1 MIPIGSSSSRT
12 KGRLVMTVPRSTL
25 QVACCARQSACHAP
39 FRATCCRVTCNA
51 RGRAGEWLLRHVQRR
66 VQLTLWLGGRE
77 AGAGFAATAADD
89 FPPAVLGLQRLGG
102 EWDDLARRGARED
115 HVNAA
120 GTSAQLQLGEQCV
133 TVARARRR
141 ERRGIDDH
149 QARRH
154 VGKPAAERD
163 HERLEPP
170 RELLGDGPAFRAFDG
185 PEVVIDEE
193 NLGVVRRDE
202 QRGGKGGGA
211 DHEGQV
217 AGLEAAHRADER
229 AIRFEAPVR
238 GGALRRAQRAMLLAP
253 ARERREAQPPGDDA
267 VDVLEQQD
275 FGEEVLLRG
284 ALLEL
289 AYRLV
294 ADLQQVC
301 SRERVLVFL
310 DALQQELLIFLFERA
325 RRPPRGPG
333 ALLPREAQHGST
345 CTVTSCSRRSRLSR
359 SSTWSAM
366 ACADST
372 SA

>member
-1 MIPIGSSSSRT
+1 MVGQTTWVWAAWVFFFSSRRRHT
-12 KGRLVMTVPRSTL
+12 RLQGDWSSDVCS
-25 QVACCARQSACHAP
+25 S
-39 FRATCCRVTCNA
+39 
-51 RGRAGEWLLRHVQRR
+51 
-66 VQLTLWLGGRE
+66 
-77 AGAGFAATAADD
+77 
-89 FPPAVLGLQRLGG
+89 
-102 EWDDLARRGARED
+102 DLP
-115 HVNAA
+115 
-120 GTSAQLQLGEQCV
+120 
-133 TVARARRR
+133 RARRR
-141 ERRGIDDH
+141 EGGGIDEH

-154 VGKPAAERD
+154 VREPAAEGD
-163 HERLEPP
+163 DERLEPP
-170 RELLGDGPAFRAFDG
+170 GKLLGDGPALGGFDG

-193 NLGVVRRDE
+193 DLGVVRRDE
-202 QRGGKGGGA
+202 QGGGKRGGA

-217 AGLEAAHRADER
+217 ARLEAAHGADER

-238 GGALRRAQRAMLLAP
+238 GSALRRAQRSMLLAP
-253 ARERREAQPPGDDA
+253 ARERGQSQAPGDDA
-267 VDVLEQQD
+267 IDVLEQQHL
-275 FGEEVLLRG
+275 GEEVLPCG

-294 ADLQQVC
+294 ADLQQVRSC
-301 SRERVLVFL
+301 ERVLVLL
-310 DALQQELLIFLFERA
+310 DALQQELLVLLLERA